1 MCDVIEVVLPGS
13 VEGDATAGL
22 KALEA
27 RLPVAAVKALRL
39 AAQWH
44 YGGDTWRRLNEAANK
59 IELRL
64 KQGQPWRR
72 TLKNVLADVG
82 PLLRAVAGREE

>member
-1 MCDVIEVVLPGS
+1 MTDVTDVVLPGS
-13 VEGDATAGL
+13 VEGDAGAAL

-27 RLPVAAVKALRL
+27 RLPVAAVRALRV
-39 AAQWH
+39 AGQWH
-44 YGGDTWRRLNEAANK
+44 YGSELWERLSKAADR

-72 TLKNVLADVG
+72 TLKNVIADVG

>member
-1 MCDVIEVVLPGS
+1 MTDVTDVVLPGS
-13 VEGDATAGL
+13 VEGDAGAAL

-27 RLPVAAVKALRL
+27 RLPVAAVRALRV
-39 AAQWH
+39 AGQWH

-72 TLKNVLADVG
+72 TMRNVLADVG